1 MTGSTPPVPRRYA
14 DAVLIGVGG
23 MAEVYRATD
32 AELGRPVAVKVL
44 SAALATDDDHRRRF
58 AREAQAAARI
68 RSPHVAAIYDV
79 GEWQGRPYIVMEL
92 IAGGTLADRMR
103 EGPVTDDEALG
114 WVAQAAAA
122 IDAAHADGVVH
133 RDVTPSNLMLTPDGA
148 VRVVDFGIARVL
160 EGDASATI
168 TRTGMAVGTAGYL
181 SPEQAQGE
189 RGSTASDVYAL
200 AVVAYELLTGGR
212 PFGGRSAPAEM
223 AARLRDAPPPPS
235 GRRPGLPPAIDPVF
249 ARALAIPPERRQ
261 ESAAAFSG
269 ELQAAMARGGTATA
283 PVVPEV
289 RADPRRVG
297 VLAGVAA
304 IVLVGAAVA
313 AAAAGVFGSGDGGGS
328 DPAAA
333 QAPATTEQVRTVTQP
348 GPATTLVRTT
358 TAPAAPAAPAPGSS
372 DGDDDDDESAA
383 PANAP
388 SLDRAQRMTN
398 DAWDAITEGR
408 PERAVRLMERAVP
421 VLAGSGDEYE
431 GYAYYN
437 LGRGLLD
444 LGRCQEAI
452 PHLEASLAQ
461 PGSEAQLSERAE
473 MLDRAR
479 ACAA

>member
-1 MTGSTPPVPRRYA
+1 MTGSTPPVPGRYA

-44 SAALATDDDHRRRF
+44 SAALATDEDHRRRF
-58 AREAQAAARI
+58 AREARAAARI

-92 IAGGTLADRMR
+92 IAGGTLADRVR

-114 WVAQAAAA
+114 WIAQAAAA

-168 TRTGMAVGTAGYL
+168 TSTGMAVGTAGYL
-181 SPEQAQGE
+181 SPEQARGE
-189 RGSTASDVYAL
+189 RGGTASDVYAL

-223 AARLRDAPPPPS
+223 AARLREAPPRPS
-235 GRRPGLPPAIDPVF
+235 EQRPELPPAIDPVF

-261 ESAAAFSG
+261 ESASAFSD
-269 ELQAAMARGGTATA
+269 ELRAAMARGGTATA
-283 PVVPEV
+283 PAVPEV

-304 IVLVGAAVA
+304 VVLVGAAVA
-313 AAAAGVFGSGDGGGS
+313 AAAAGVFGSGGDGGGS

-333 QAPATTEQVRTVTQP
+333 PAPATTEQVRTVTEP
-348 GPATTLVRTT
+348 GPATTVVRTT
-358 TAPAAPAAPAPGSS
+358 TAPAAPT
-372 DGDDDDDESAA
+372 
-383 PANAP
+383 NAP
-388 SLDRAQRMTN
+388 SLAKAQRMTD
-398 DAWDAITEGR
+398 DAWQEITRGR
-408 PERAVRLMERAVP
+408 PEKAVRLMERAVP
-421 VLAGSGDEYE
+421 ALAGSGDPYE
-431 GYAYYN
+431 GFAYYN

-444 LGRCQEAI
+444 LGECQEAI

>member
-1 MTGSTPPVPRRYA
+1 MTGSTPPVPERYA

-44 SAALATDDDHRRRF
+44 SAALATDEDHRRRF
-58 AREAQAAARI
+58 AREARAAARI

-92 IAGGTLADRMR
+92 IAGGTLADRVR

-114 WVAQAAAA
+114 WIAQAAAA

-168 TRTGMAVGTAGYL
+168 TSTGMAVGTAGYL
-181 SPEQAQGE
+181 SPEQARGE
-189 RGSTASDVYAL
+189 RGGTASDVYAL

-223 AARLRDAPPPPS
+223 AARLRDAPPRPS
-235 GRRPGLPPAIDPVF
+235 GRRSGLSPAIDPVF

-261 ESAAAFSG
+261 ESASAFSD
-269 ELQAAMARGGTATA
+269 ELRAAMARGGTATA
-283 PVVPEV
+283 PAVPEV

-304 IVLVGAAVA
+304 VVLVGAAVA
-313 AAAAGVFGSGDGGGS
+313 AAAAGVFGPGGDGGGS

-333 QAPATTEQVRTVTQP
+333 PAPATTEQVRTVTEP
-348 GPATTLVRTT
+348 GPATTVVRTT
-358 TAPAAPAAPAPGSS
+358 TAPAAPT
-372 DGDDDDDESAA
+372 
-383 PANAP
+383 NAP
-388 SLDRAQRMTN
+388 SLAKAQRMTD
-398 DAWDAITEGR
+398 DAWQEITRGR
-408 PERAVRLMERAVP
+408 PEKAVRLMERAVP
-421 VLAGSGDEYE
+421 ALAGSGDPYE
-431 GYAYYN
+431 GFAYYN

-444 LGRCQEAI
+444 LGECQEAI

>member
-1 MTGSTPPVPRRYA
+1 MTGSTPPVPERYA

-44 SAALATDDDHRRRF
+44 SATLATDEDHRRRF
-58 AREAQAAARI
+58 AREARAAARI

-114 WVAQAAAA
+114 WIAQAAAA

-148 VRVVDFGIARVL
+148 VRVVEFGIARVL

-168 TRTGMAVGTAGYL
+168 THTGMAVGTAGYL
-181 SPEQAQGE
+181 SPEQARGE
-189 RGSTASDVYAL
+189 RGGTASDVYAL

-223 AARLRDAPPPPS
+223 AARLREAPPRPS
-235 GRRPGLPPAIDPVF
+235 EQRPGLPPAIDPVF

-261 ESAAAFSG
+261 ESATAFSG
-269 ELQAAMARGGTATA
+269 DLQAAMARGATATA

-289 RADPRRVG
+289 RSDPRRAG

-304 IVLVGAAVA
+304 IVIVAAAVA
-313 AAAAGVFGSGDGGGS
+313 AAAAGVFGSGGDGRPS
-328 DPAAA
+328 EPAAA
-333 QAPATTEQVRTVTQP
+333 QAPATTAEVRTVTEP
-348 GPATTLVRTT
+348 GPATTVVR
-358 TAPAAPAAPAPGSS
+358 TAPAPAAAPAKTPK
-372 DGDDDDDESAA
+372 
-383 PANAP
+383 AP
-388 SLDRAQRMTN
+388 SFEKAQRMTD
-398 DAWDAITEGR
+398 DAWKEITRGR
-408 PERAVRLMERAVP
+408 PDKAVRLMERAVP
-421 VLAGSGDEYE
+421 VLAGSGDRYE

-444 LGRCQEAI
+444 LGECQEAI

-461 PGSEAQLSERAE
+461 PGSQAQLSERAE

-479 ACAA
+479 ACAT